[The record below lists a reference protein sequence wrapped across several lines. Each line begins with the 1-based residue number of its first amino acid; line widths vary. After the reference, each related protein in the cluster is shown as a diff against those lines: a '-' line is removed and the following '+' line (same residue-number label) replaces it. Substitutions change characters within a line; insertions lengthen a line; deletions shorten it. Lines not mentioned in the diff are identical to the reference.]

1 MIGTNIL
8 GTRTVE
14 IYYLMIYHLRIWLTR
29 QVSPQPSRKGREKKT
44 LPSPPLKG
52 GRRVSP
58 LRGDIEGSSYYL
70 QVILAIVLALAV
82 TAGASA
88 QNPKPDTLAPDTV
101 GKLREVTVAAGRPQ
115 RTIATSQTLS
125 GGDLQALSTSSVAD
139 ALKYFAGVQIK
150 DYGGLG
156 GLKTINVRSLGAQH
170 VGVYIDGIRL
180 TNAQNGTV
188 DLGKYSLSSMESV
201 SLYNANR
208 LDNCQSASEYASG
221 ATVYLQTRRP
231 TSDSLSVQLQNGS
244 FSTWMVK
251 ANGQFNWHGWQ
262 GFIDGEYLKTDGD
275 YPFRYHSEYE
285 DTVGHRRNSDLRYGR
300 IEAALFREGF
310 SSHIYYYDSERGCPG
325 GIVRRLS
332 DKYTNVGREWDRD
345 FFVQASYKKN
355 PLRWLACKAN
365 LKYTNEYLRYNTKY
379 PENQNTA
386 RVDNHYRQQDAYGA
400 LSASFL
406 PWSWLS
412 LSSGYD
418 IRYSILKADLKRF
431 EDVKRVDQKLVF
443 AARMNWH
450 DIQAAVSG
458 LHQRYSDWTFVQA
471 GAADPLDRWTPAF
484 SLAYTFRGVTVRG
497 WYKEIFRAPTLN
509 DLYYTQSGNRNLKP
523 EDTKQLNFGIEYH
536 WNNGQ
541 YSMVNT
547 QWSIDFQADIY
558 RNKVENRIV
567 CLPLKGTYTWS
578 MMNYGKTFCRGLNA
592 TIKGHCHTGEWN
604 FSLLNSITWQRDVDR
619 TDPDDEDMY
628 NKPICYSPSFST
640 GVTGIVGWRTLQFT
654 TSYLY
659 VGERMWSKADPEDIL
674 KPYHNVDMKL
684 SYSHS
689 IGKASMGL
697 SLEVSDVLDEQ
708 YEHLPRYPMP
718 GRNYKITLSF
728 GI

>member
-1 MIGTNIL
+1 MLHDKNRLRLSRRRRTNIL
-8 GTRTVE
+8 GTRTVKN
-14 IYYLMIYHLRIWLTR
+14 YYLKPHPSSLSKERGSLRN
-29 QVSPQPSRKGREKKT
+29 
-44 LPSPPLKG
+44 
-52 GRRVSP
+52 
-58 LRGDIEGSSYYL
+58 YYL
-70 QVILAIVLALAV
+70 QVILAIVLAFAA
-82 TAGASA
+82 TASASA
-88 QNPKPDTLAPDTV
+88 QNLTDSIKQLH
-101 GKLREVTVAAGRPQ
+101 EVTVTSKQPV

-188 DLGKYSLSSMESV
+188 DLGKFSLSSMEQV

-208 LDNCQSASEYASG
+208 LDICQSANEYASG

-231 TSDSLSVQLQNGS
+231 TSDSLSFQLQNGS

-300 IEAALFREGF
+300 LEAALFREGF

-345 FFVQASYKKN
+345 FFIQASYKKN

-400 LSASFL
+400 LTASFL

-443 AARMNWH
+443 AAQMNWH
-450 DIQAAVSG
+450 DIQAAVSA

-471 GAADPLDRWTPAF
+471 GAADPLDRWTPAV

-523 EDTKQLNFGIEYH
+523 EDTKQLNLGMEYH
-536 WNNGQ
+536 WNRGQ
-541 YSMVNT
+541 WAV
-547 QWSIDFQADIY
+547 DVQADIY

-592 TIKGHCHTGEWN
+592 TLKGHCHTGEWN

-619 TDPDDEDMY
+619 TDPEDEDMY
-628 NKPICYSPSFST
+628 NKPICYSPTFSS
-640 GVTGIVGWRTLQFT
+640 GVTAIAGWRALQFT

-697 SLEVSDVLDEQ
+697 SLEVNDVLDEQ

-718 GRNYKITLSF
+718 GRNYKLTLSF